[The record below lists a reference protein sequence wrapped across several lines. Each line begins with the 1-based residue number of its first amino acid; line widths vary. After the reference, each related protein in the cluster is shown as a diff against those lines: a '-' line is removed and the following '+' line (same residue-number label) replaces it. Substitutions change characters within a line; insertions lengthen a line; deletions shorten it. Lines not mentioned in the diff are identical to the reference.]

1 MLKIVSQRKV
11 KENWKIYKE
20 QIRDAMTSTDGGLF
34 FFQGNTNETLK
45 GIYSRLMNPFN
56 HQMHLWVD
64 NEDEYLLLT
73 YIQVCEFTEIKTLLL
88 FSLTRTKEVDKET
101 IIQRWIDG
109 FPIITTFAIQNDC
122 KGVTAY
128 TDLDYFIKVAKELA
142 ESVEQDIIIR
152 YQYYVPL

>member
-1 MLKIVSQRKV
+1 MIIPIDK
-11 KENWKIYKE
+11 
-20 QIRDAMTSTDGGLF
+20 
-34 FFQGNTNETLK
+34 
-45 GIYSRLMNPFN
+45 
-56 HQMHLWVD
+56 
-64 NEDEYLLLT
+64 LLT

-128 TDLDYFIKVAKELA
+128 TDLDYFIKVAK
-142 ESVEQDIIIR
+142 
-152 YQYYVPL
+152 